1 MAEDLQAV
9 VPGAEGNPAAVEATA
24 PEAKQPTNADLLAA
38 KAASKAEQGHIEQ
51 AEVPGKNPADALAK
65 AGAEAT
71 EADKPAFDADDLA
84 QTGNAVLDAGI
95 KMMQQTAG
103 LNSEDV
109 NRILSS
115 AFERGDSSLIDSA
128 YIKERFGEH
137 AGYVEQLA
145 KAYIDHTTEQTQ
157 STVNAVYELAGGEEG
172 WGLHNQTFQQHA
184 PKHLQAAASALAD
197 AGEFTQ
203 AAELIVEFSKSTGLV
218 PIAGQ
223 HIQGGGAVANGALT
237 AAGFKDELT
246 KLRATVGN
254 RSLESGP
261 AKAQYDALVRR
272 RQAGRMQNM

>member
-1 MAEDLQAV
+1 MTIEAAA
-9 VPGAEGNPAAVEATA
+9 PGAVPEQTAAVET
-24 PEAKQPTNADLLAA
+24 PGSEAKQPTNADLLAA
-38 KAASKAEQGHIEQ
+38 KAASKAEQGIEQ
-51 AEVPGKNPADALAK
+51 GEVPGKSPADTPAVP
-65 AGAEAT
+65 GAEGKD
-71 EADKPAFDADDLA
+71 ADKPAFDADDLA

-103 LNSEDV
+103 LNADDV
-109 NRILSS
+109 NRILSN
-115 AFERGDSSLIDSA
+115 AFERGDASLVDTA

-145 KAYIDHTTEQTQ
+145 KAYIEHTTEQTQ
-157 STVNAVYELAGGEEG
+157 STVKAVYELAGGEEA

-184 PKHLQAAASALAD
+184 PKHLQAAAHALAE
-197 AGEFTQ
+197 AGDFTQ
-203 AAELIVEFSKSTGLV
+203 AASLIVEFSKGTGLV
-218 PIAGQ
+218 PVAGQ

-237 AAGFKDELT
+237 AAGFKDELS

-272 RQAGRMQNM
+272 RQAGRQAGL